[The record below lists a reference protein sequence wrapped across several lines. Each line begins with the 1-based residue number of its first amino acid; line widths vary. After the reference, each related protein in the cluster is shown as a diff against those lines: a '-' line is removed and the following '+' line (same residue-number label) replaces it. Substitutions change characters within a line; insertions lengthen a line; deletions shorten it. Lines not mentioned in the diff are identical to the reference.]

1 MFRFFDDTEDFAAQM
16 ILAEKH
22 VMPILHL
29 IDGDTEKIKTA
40 LFVIFTKRAI
50 EINGLTRSRAHAIID
65 AIFDEVTL

>member
-1 MFRFFDDTEDFAAQM
+1 MFRFFDDTNDFAEQ
-16 ILAEKH
+16 ILLAEAH

-50 EINGLTRSRAHAIID
+50 EKNGLKRARAHAIID
-65 AIFDEVTL
+65 AIFDEVNL